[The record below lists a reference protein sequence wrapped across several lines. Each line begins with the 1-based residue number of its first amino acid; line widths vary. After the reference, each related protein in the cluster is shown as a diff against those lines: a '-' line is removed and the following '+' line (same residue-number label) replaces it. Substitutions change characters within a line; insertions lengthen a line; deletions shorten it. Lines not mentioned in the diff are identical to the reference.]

1 MSKAELSARLAAGE
15 GRVATCWRL
24 ERRDGVVL
32 GFTDHDRDLTFDG
45 VVFRASSGLR
55 SFALE
60 RSTGGSTD
68 TSQAAGALSASAIT
82 EADILAGK
90 YRGAEI
96 VQWLVDWSDPEV
108 RFIQMRAHVGEV
120 RQGNGGFEAELLS
133 LSDAFNTPVGRSY
146 LKTCDVEFGSAK
158 CRVDTD
164 DPAWRTSGAVG
175 GVEDRKSF
183 LFDDAGGFAEGWFEN
198 GVLTWTSGANLG
210 ETMRDRGGWR
220 CGPGAADRVAAG
232 DAVSDRRGRRVR
244 SGRWMRQA
252 VRDLPGQVCKLR
264 ELSRV
269 PAYSGSRLGDGL
281 SPCGPG
287 SGAEERWLSRY

>member
-55 SFALE
+55 PFALE

-96 VQWLVDWSDPEV
+96 VQWLVDWSDPAV

-158 CRVDTD
+158 CSVDTD
-164 DPAWRTSGAVG
+164 DPAWRTNGTVG

-198 GVLTWTSGANLG
+198 GVLTWTSGANQG
-210 ETMRDRGGWR
+210 ETMRI
-220 CGPGAADRVAAG
+220 AG
-232 DAVSDRRGRRVR
+232 DTGAGQERRIELRLETPFPIGAGDGFELVAGCDKRFETCRDRFSNSANFRGFPHI
-244 SGRWMRQA
+244 
-252 VRDLPGQVCKLR
+252 PGPDWVMVYPR
-264 ELSRV
+264 AGRV
-269 PAYSGSRLGDGL
+269 PAQKNDG
-281 SPCGPG
+281 
-287 SGAEERWLSRY
+287 